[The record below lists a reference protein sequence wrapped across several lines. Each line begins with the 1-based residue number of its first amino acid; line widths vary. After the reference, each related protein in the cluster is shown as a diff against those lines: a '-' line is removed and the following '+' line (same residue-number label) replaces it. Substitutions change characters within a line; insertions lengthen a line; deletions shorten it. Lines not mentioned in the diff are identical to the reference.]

1 VPADDTSIRRALYGK
16 MAGDTTLN
24 NLLATPPQGSSK
36 SIYYA
41 VAPQGASFPYVLFD
55 KSSGVPTYTMQTGT
69 SAMENTIW
77 LIKAVDQST
86 SADRAESIDARLT
99 VLLTDATLSIS
110 GGTLMYLRRESDV
123 DYPEVTD
130 GVNYRHVG
138 SLWRLIHQ

>member
-77 LIKAVDQST
+77 LIKAVDQSLAHRCNAFDLGRNPDV
-86 SADRAESIDARLT
+86 SPPRVGCGLPRGHGWRE
-99 VLLTDATLSIS
+99 LSPCRIA
-110 GGTLMYLRRESDV
+110 LASDSPV
-123 DYPEVTD
+123 VT
-130 GVNYRHVG
+130 
-138 SLWRLIHQ
+138 